1 MRTGEQAMI
10 FLAIDFGTSAV
21 KMSLIDE
28 NLQVK
33 SVSSDKYNYVTF
45 PGEKNELRQEDLFN
59 AFYGAAK
66 GLDEELLKK
75 TEMIVFDTFS
85 PSPVFLDKE
94 GALVYPNVITH
105 MDRRSRAQT
114 QYISDTF
121 GNDRYRNISGI
132 YPFPGGCSAMTFL
145 WFKQNMPEVLEKTHI
160 VGHFPT
166 FIYHWLTGEFMVDFV
181 NASMMGMY
189 ETTTQGTWSKE
200 LIKEFGFDPAIFGP
214 IYNPGEVHG
223 YLVKEVADKLGIK
236 AGIPVAVG
244 TNDVATAQMGA
255 GNDKAG
261 GIMNTTG
268 SSEMV
273 SILVDKA
280 LIDPDNYHYYL
291 RNAALPGLWQ
301 IYVTTC
307 GGFGIDWFRKEFC
320 KEMSEEEFFAYE
332 ADEISKYIAA
342 GNNNGITFDPYLTG
356 DRQDLPKK
364 TAGWHG
370 IDLNAGPTRGQM
382 LVALLASIQDVMIG
396 AMSKA
401 QEICTLDPV
410 VKLAGGMSKSEPY
423 RRMKLNAYQ
432 ALGVE
437 GLQLQYVENCETL
450 GCVQLA
456 KHYMK

>member
-1 MRTGEQAMI
+1 ML
-10 FLAIDFGTSAV
+10 FLAVDFGTSAV

-28 NLQVK
+28 TLHIHG
-33 SVSSDKYNYVTF
+33 VSSGKYDYVTY
-45 PGEKNELRQEDLFN
+45 PGEKNELKEEDLIG
-59 AFYGAAK
+59 AFYNAAK
-66 GLDEELLKK
+66 GLDGDLLKK
-75 TEMIVFDTFS
+75 IEMIVYDTFS
-85 PSPVFLDKE
+85 PSPVFLDRDGK
-94 GALVYPNVITH
+94 LVYKNIITH

-114 QYISDTF
+114 QYISDSF

-145 WFKQNMPEVLEKTHI
+145 WFKQNMPEVLEQTYA
-160 VGHFPT
+160 VGHLPT
-166 FIYHWLTGEFMVDFV
+166 YIYHWLTGEFMVDFV

-189 ETTTQGTWSKE
+189 ETTTQGTWSAE
-200 LIKEFGFDPAIFGP
+200 LIREFGFRPEIFRD

-223 YLVKEVADKLGIK
+223 KLVKEVADRLGVPE
-236 AGIPVAVG
+236 GIPVAVG

-307 GGFGIDWFRKEFC
+307 GGFGLNWFRKEFC
-320 KEMSEEEFFAYE
+320 AEMTEDEFYAYE
-332 ADEISKYIAA
+332 ADEIRKYIQK
-342 GNNNGITFDPYLTG
+342 GDNNGITFDPYLTG

-370 IDLNAGPTRGQM
+370 LDLNAAPTRGQM
-382 LVALLASIQDVMIG
+382 LVALLWSIQDVMVG
-396 AMSKA
+396 AMQKA
-401 QEICTLDPV
+401 QEICRLDPV
-410 VKLAGGMSKSEPY
+410 VKIAGGMSKSEPY
-423 RRMKLNAYQ
+423 REMKMHAYQ
-432 ALGVE
+432 ALGME
-437 GLQLQYVENCETL
+437 GLKLQYVENCETL